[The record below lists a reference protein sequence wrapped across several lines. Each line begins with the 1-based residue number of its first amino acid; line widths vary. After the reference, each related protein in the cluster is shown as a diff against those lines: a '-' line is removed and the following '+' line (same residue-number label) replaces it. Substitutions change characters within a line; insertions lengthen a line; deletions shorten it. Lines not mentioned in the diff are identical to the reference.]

1 MFSALLI
8 YFLIYKR
15 EKIIRESFDQLTHSV
30 FNDPLTSLPNKA
42 AFLNYM
48 NELTRKARAYNVV
61 YINLDNFRF
70 INDTLGH
77 QVGDE
82 YLSYIAKRLDSLR
95 HKNEYLARLDGDEF
109 GLLIPNYTKKEEVEA
124 RLDELTQDLD
134 GHWCMENHQFFI
146 SFSAGIASWPKDGIT
161 SFDIYKHANIALNRA
176 KKSGKKTRAFFEEV
190 ELADINERV
199 KLANDLQRAIEE
211 EEFFLH
217 YQPLHELKT
226 RQIGGLEA
234 LIRWQ
239 DGSNNFISPVNF
251 IPIAEETGQ
260 IFTLDRWVLRQVLM
274 QKEEF
279 EKKGIPWDLGANLS
293 SRTLMNEVH
302 FPSYLEIFDQY
313 KVNLSEIVIEITETA
328 VIDNIEL
335 AIERVKD
342 LKSKGVKIALDD
354 FGTGFSS
361 LTHLKRL
368 PIDTIKIDRA
378 FISSVIVDS
387 KESIIIESLIQMC
400 TNLGLVVIAEGIES
414 EEQLV
419 YLRDHGCM
427 IGQGYHLNK
436 PDRIEKFI

>member
-1 MFSALLI
+1 MKKEKKKDYRLPGSDKEAFKIASIYFILGSIWILLSDRILESIIKNANIYAKVQTYKGWTFAMFSALLI

-226 RQIGGLEA
+226 RQIGGVA
-234 LIRWQ
+234 
-239 DGSNNFISPVNF
+239 
-251 IPIAEETGQ
+251 
-260 IFTLDRWVLRQVLM
+260 
-274 QKEEF
+274 
-279 EKKGIPWDLGANLS
+279 
-293 SRTLMNEVH
+293 
-302 FPSYLEIFDQY
+302 
-313 KVNLSEIVIEITETA
+313 
-328 VIDNIEL
+328 
-335 AIERVKD
+335 
-342 LKSKGVKIALDD
+342 
-354 FGTGFSS
+354 
-361 LTHLKRL
+361 
-368 PIDTIKIDRA
+368 
-378 FISSVIVDS
+378 
-387 KESIIIESLIQMC
+387 
-400 TNLGLVVIAEGIES
+400 
-414 EEQLV
+414 
-419 YLRDHGCM
+419 
-427 IGQGYHLNK
+427 
-436 PDRIEKFI
+436 